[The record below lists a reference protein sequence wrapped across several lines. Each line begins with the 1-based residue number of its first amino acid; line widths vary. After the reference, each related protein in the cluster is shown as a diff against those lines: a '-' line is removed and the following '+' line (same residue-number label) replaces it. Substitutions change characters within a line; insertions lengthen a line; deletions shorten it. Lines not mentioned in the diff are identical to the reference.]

1 MENYILIT
9 GASSGIGLEMAEKLA
24 ERKYNLILVAR
35 NYERLQRLKTD
46 LELTYGVKVTIYQ
59 RDLSK
64 VSNAETLFE
73 EVKKNKLHVSHLI
86 NNAGIGVYGE
96 FTNTSLQE
104 ELEMIELNCSSL
116 VVLTKLFAQDM
127 RKKGAG
133 SIMNIASLLS
143 FLPFPYYSV
152 YSATKAFVLA
162 FSETVN
168 AELVG
173 SGVQVKALCPGPIDT
188 KFTTPEMAKTT
199 AYKVNKPVNS
209 KIVAEEGIDLL
220 FNKKSK
226 KIVGFNNWFISNLP
240 RVTPDFIMMKIKKN
254 LASQA
259 N

>member
-1 MENYILIT
+1 M
-9 GASSGIGLEMAEKLA
+9 
-24 ERKYNLILVAR
+24 
-35 NYERLQRLKTD
+35 
-46 LELTYGVKVTIYQ
+46 
-59 RDLSK
+59 
-64 VSNAETLFE
+64 
-73 EVKKNKLHVSHLI
+73 SHLI

-96 FTNTSLQE
+96 FTSTSLQE

-116 VVLTKLFAQDM
+116 VVLTKLFSQEM
-127 RKKGAG
+127 VQKGAG

-143 FLPFPYYSV
+143 FLPFPYYAV

-173 SGVQVKALCPGPIDT
+173 TGVQVKALCPGPIDT
-188 KFTTPEMAKTT
+188 GFTTPQMAKTN
-199 AYKVNKPVNS
+199 AYKVNKPV
-209 KIVAEEGIDLL
+209 KPELIAQKAIELL
-220 FNKKSK
+220 FNNKPK